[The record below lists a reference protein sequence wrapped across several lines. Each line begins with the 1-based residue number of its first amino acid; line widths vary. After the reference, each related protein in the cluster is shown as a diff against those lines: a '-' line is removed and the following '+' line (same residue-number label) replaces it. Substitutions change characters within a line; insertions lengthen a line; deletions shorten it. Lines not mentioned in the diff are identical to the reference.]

1 MNKKHIQI
9 KNNIEELH
17 ALNAFLEEVSDQW
30 ELPMKVAMNINL
42 ALEEIITNIIFY
54 GYLEERDKSIDIDL
68 YRTALGVDIGIT
80 DNARPFNMLLKKEY
94 EDASKSAED
103 REIGGLGIHFVRTL
117 MDEVSYERTNDQNVL
132 RLFKRIENK

>member
-1 MNKKHIQI
+1 MDKKHIQI
-9 KNNIEELH
+9 KNNIDELH

-42 ALEEIITNIIFY
+42 TLEEIITNIIFY
-54 GYLEERDKSIDIDL
+54 GYQEDKDKSIDINL
-68 YRTALGVDIGIT
+68 YRTALGVDISVI
-80 DNARPFNMLLKKEY
+80 DNARPFNMLLKKDY
-94 EDASKSAED
+94 EDAAKSAED
-103 REIGGLGIHFVRTL
+103 REIGGLGIHFVKTL

>member
-54 GYLEERDKSIDIDL
+54 GYQEEKDKSINIDL
-68 YRTALGVDIGIT
+68 YRTALGVDISVI

-94 EDASKSAED
+94 EDAAKSAED
-103 REIGGLGIHFVRTL
+103 REIGGLGIHFVKTL

>member
-1 MNKKHIQI
+1 MDKKHIQI
-9 KNNIEELH
+9 KNNIDELH

-42 ALEEIITNIIFY
+42 TLEEIITNIIFY
-54 GYLEERDKSIDIDL
+54 GYQEEKDKSIDINL
-68 YRTALGVDIGIT
+68 YRTALGVDISVI
-80 DNARPFNMLLKKEY
+80 DNARPFNMLLKKDY
-94 EDASKSAED
+94 EDAAKSAED
-103 REIGGLGIHFVRTL
+103 REIGGLGIHFVKTL

>member
-54 GYLEERDKSIDIDL
+54 GYQEEKDKSINIDL
-68 YRTALGVDIGIT
+68 YRTALGVDISVI

-94 EDASKSAED
+94 EDAAKSAED
-103 REIGGLGIHFVRTL
+103 REIGGLGIHFVKTL

-132 RLFKRIENK
+132 RLFKRIENN